1 MDFLLGVQ
9 LHFTI
14 NHAKINISMRSQI
27 CYNTKY
33 RKKRMRV
40 LIKPVNQFN
49 LPHCRGGG
57 KVETMH
63 IEIRPFTPALADD
76 YFDFFDHRA
85 FTDHEE
91 WSCCYCTWFH
101 MNKEDEKRI
110 EEEISADG
118 GKDAVHRILKNYAAR
133 LVSDTTLR
141 GYLAYADG
149 VPIGWCNANDKV
161 AFHRFDLDAEIND
174 CIRGTGSG
182 ATMAVVCFTVAPGFR
197 GRGVATAL
205 LGRVC
210 EDAKRTAMPPSRDMP
225 AFATGTS
232 RLILPGRSGCMK
244 GGVAQAARKDNVVI
258 MRKS

>member
-1 MDFLLGVQ
+1 
-9 LHFTI
+9 
-14 NHAKINISMRSQI
+14 
-27 CYNTKY
+27 
-33 RKKRMRV
+33 
-40 LIKPVNQFN
+40 
-49 LPHCRGGG
+49 
-57 KVETMH
+57 MH

-210 EDAKRTAMPPSRDMP
+210 EDAKKDGYAAVEGYARLCDRYEPFD
-225 AFATGTS
+225 FTGPL
-232 RLILPGRSGCMK
+232 RLYEKAGF
-244 GGVAQAARKDNVVI
+244 AQAARKDNVVI
-258 MRKS
+258 MRKELG